1 MKKLLLFTFLLV
13 GFVANARYVQVTF
26 NEGFYIQIENPNI
39 GSPSTGNSTTDS
51 SINSIL
57 ISHNVYDCIQDYSS
71 FTKMIIFFN
80 YSGLNISSFVE
91 DLNNNENVF
100 KVGLCYESPEYY
112 FPAYADILIIN
123 LSSVTN
129 GTPTG
134 INSNG
139 NVLTNNEQLNEIFE
153 AYNVKQ
159 MVQEYPT
166 SFCCLDVY
174 SIYFDGDIA
183 ELKNALDN
191 LDSIIEYS
199 YFKEVM
205 MLLSNESFDKSDIQ
219 IYPNPFQNNFTVQT
233 EKTITNYSLF
243 DLSGK
248 KLIETFSKNEIDNLS
263 SQLNSGVYFINF
275 EFEDGQKTNYKLIKQ

>member
-13 GFVANARYVQVTF
+13 GFVANATYVQVTF

-39 GSPSTGNSTTDS
+39 GSPSTGNSTTDT

-57 ISHNVYDCIQDYSS
+57 FDHNVYNCIQDYSS
-71 FTKMIIFFN
+71 YPKMIIFFN
-80 YSGLNISSFVE
+80 YSGTNISNFVA
-91 DLNNNENVF
+91 DLNNNGNVF

-112 FPAYADILIIN
+112 FPTYADILIIN
-123 LSSVTN
+123 LVDLSN
-129 GTPTG
+129 GNPIG

-139 NVLTNNEQLNEIFE
+139 NVLTNNTLLNEIFE
-153 AYNVKQ
+153 TFNVKK

-166 SFCCLDVY
+166 SVCCLDVY
-174 SIYFDGDIA
+174 SIHFDGDIE

-199 YFKEVM
+199 FFKEVM
-205 MLLSNESFDKSDIQ
+205 MLLSNKSFEKLDIR
-219 IYPNPFQNNFTVQT
+219 IYPNPFQNNFTIET

-243 DLSGK
+243 DLTGK
-248 KLIETFSKNEIDNLS
+248 KIIETFSKNEIDNFS
-263 SQLNSGVYFINF
+263 SQLNSGVYFLNL
-275 EFEDGQKTNYKLIKQ
+275 EFENGQKTNHKLIKE